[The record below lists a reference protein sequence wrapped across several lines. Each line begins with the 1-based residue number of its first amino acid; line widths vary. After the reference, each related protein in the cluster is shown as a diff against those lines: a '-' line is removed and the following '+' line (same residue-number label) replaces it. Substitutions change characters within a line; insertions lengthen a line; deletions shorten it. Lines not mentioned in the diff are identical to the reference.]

1 MSQQIE
7 YSMPVNLFYILSDSS
22 ERLFQRLRPVLTP
35 KIKMTGPER
44 EAALDIAQKSY
55 RLNWQYLFN
64 SYRRSAASSQ
74 MKKVK
79 KEEAKKKKS
88 DGQKDESAPAP
99 KKAKTTSI
107 TESN

>member
-1 MSQQIE
+1 
-7 YSMPVNLFYILSDSS
+7 
-22 ERLFQRLRPVLTP
+22 
-35 KIKMTGPER
+35 
-44 EAALDIAQKSY
+44 
-55 RLNWQYLFN
+55 
-64 SYRRSAASSQ
+64 